1 METKR
6 AAAAGDTRP
15 PYTAADTIGAYIMAK
30 NTDAMVKHIAA
41 AKPGAWIRIMD
52 PVTPS
57 YRAVV
62 SPKQLLA
69 YGPPSGPSGETMV
82 PAVSVETLL
91 AAAAL
96 AAASR

>member
-1 METKR
+1 M
-6 AAAAGDTRP
+6 
-15 PYTAADTIGAYIMAK
+15 K
-30 NTDAMVKHIAA
+30 NTDAMLKHIAA
-41 AKPGAWIRIMD
+41 TKPGAWVRIMD

-57 YRAVV
+57 YRVVV

-69 YGPPSGPSGETMV
+69 YGPPSGPSGEVMI

-96 AAASR
+96 VAASK